1 MSPLTRAQRAELDA
15 VAWKVPSFTKTSS
28 KRAKSSF
35 TDFIKL
41 GGKDKKL
48 RWWVGSGFRHTALG
62 KDYYKHHPSK
72 PSLNSPQSPCEPK
85 AGVGWV
91 PSKRFE

>member
-1 MSPLTRAQRAELDA
+1 MSRLTRAQRAELEA

-62 KDYYKHHPSK
+62 KDYYKHHPIK
-72 PSLNSPQSPCEPK
+72 AIVKLPSAP
-85 AGVGWV
+85 V
-91 PSKRFE
+91 